1 MLNSIIL
8 IISSYLIG
16 SFPSGLVIGKL
27 FYKTDIRE
35 HGSGNLGGTNAIRV
49 LGKRGGGV
57 VMGLDLLKGG
67 IAVLLAMHFQSEFHP
82 LIIALFSVIG
92 HIYPIFAGF
101 RGGKAVATT
110 GGIILFFSPTLF
122 ITLFIIF
129 AITLTTTKIMSVAS
143 SVIAIVAFFFIW
155 TNPYSNPNYDQV
167 TRIMFTILPAIVII
181 KHIPNYKRILNG
193 SEPKI
198 INRKNKN

>member
-8 IISSYLIG
+8 IIASYLIG

-49 LGKRGGGV
+49 LGKKGGGS
-57 VMGLDLLKGG
+57 VMVLDILKGG
-67 IAVLLAMHFQSEFHP
+67 IATLLAMHFGSELHP
-82 LIIALFSVIG
+82 LIIAIFSVVG

-101 RGGKAVATT
+101 RGGKAVATA
-110 GGIILFFSPTLF
+110 GGIILFFSPVLF

-129 AITLTTTKIMSVAS
+129 VITLATTKIMSIAS
-143 SVIAIVAFFFIW
+143 STIATFAFIIIW
-155 TNPYSNPNYDQV
+155 TNPYANPNYDQIA
-167 TRIMFTILPAIVII
+167 RIMFTILPAIVII

-193 SEPKI
+193 TEPKI
-198 INRKNKN
+198 TNKKD